1 MTLLPSSTTI
11 FLVLAISSGDLE
23 QELGN

>member
-1 MTLLPSSTTI
+1 MTLLPSSTTV
-11 FLVLAISSGDLE
+11 FLVLTISSGDLE